1 MMELVMLNQLQ
12 PILEK
17 QDVQWPSKSR
27 QCITKMHL
35 ALNAIFANMESIMHY
50 MCVYDLKKAFHIAE

>member
-17 QDVQWPSKSR
+17 QDVQWPLKSR
-27 QCITKMHL
+27 QCITNMHL
-35 ALNAIFANMESIMHY
+35 ALNAIFAIMHY
-50 MCVYDLKKAFHIAE
+50 MCVYDLKKAFHITE